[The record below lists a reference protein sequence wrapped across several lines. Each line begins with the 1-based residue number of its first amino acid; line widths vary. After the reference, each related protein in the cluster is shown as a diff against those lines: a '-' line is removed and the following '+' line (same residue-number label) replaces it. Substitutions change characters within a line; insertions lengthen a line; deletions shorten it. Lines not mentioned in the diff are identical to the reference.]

1 MDRAQKRLRT
11 EEGAGEPPPGVN
23 FVVTAQGGDGAIRVL
38 QENLGEEHT
47 PVGDV
52 KAALSRQTEMSTET
66 QQLHVMN
73 DKRDGI
79 EETGGR
85 GAGG

>member
-1 MDRAQKRLRT
+1 
-11 EEGAGEPPPGVN
+11 
-23 FVVTAQGGDGAIRVL
+23 VTAQGGDGTIHVL

-47 PVGDV
+47 VGNV
-52 KAALSRQTEMSTET
+52 KTALSRQTEMSIET
-66 QQLHVMN
+66 PQLYVVN

-79 EETGGR
+79 EESNGR